1 MKHYVKLISLLL
13 SALMLLMCLASC
25 GGTTETESE
34 TVGETS
40 GTTETEKV
48 ETEDP
53 RLAVKDDIPA
63 DLTFANANDN
73 KVTFFVRNDYELLKN
88 EMDVD
93 EITNDTMWDAI
104 YERNK
109 TVEDRIGVEI
119 TQIGQL
125 GNWGPHTE
133 WLQTLRNAVNTKSGD
148 FDTAAIY
155 TSQGASLAIEGMYY
169 NLIDFPNLSLEK
181 PWWNQS
187 IIDESALFDV
197 LFFLSGDIALSETWG
212 GKCMFFNK
220 NLFEKYYGAQ
230 GINLYDMVESG
241 EWTVDELYELSST
254 VWEDTNSNGTIDNG
268 DTVGINVYTVNTN
281 GTSFRDSWLPAL
293 GINPTEMKEGFPVL
307 SIYNERSV
315 NAFEKLQKL
324 TVNNEGALIGRA
336 SPDSAFAAGKALF
349 EPASLGSGD
358 GFRDMTDPY
367 GVLPLPKLD
376 AEQKNYGTCPDN
388 GVSLVVVLS
397 SCFAEKTEM
406 VGATLELM
414 AAESYRHVTPTFY
427 EVVLKSKFSN
437 DIRDAEMY
445 DLILNSFVYTFG
457 FIYSA
462 QLGGSVTLFRNMT
475 ADFAQTYESNVG
487 KYETALETLI
497 DKLDELSYTLQSG
510 Q

>member
-1 MKHYVKLISLLL
+1 MKHYVKFMSLFL
-13 SALMLLMCLASC
+13 SVLMLLMCLASC

-187 IIDESALFDV
+187 IIDESALFDT

-281 GTSFRDSWLPAL
+281 GTSFRDAWLPAL
-293 GINPTEMKEGFPVL
+293 GINPTEMKDGFPML
-307 SIYNERSV
+307 SIYGYQAYSHYHDGNS
-315 NAFEKLQKL
+315 
-324 TVNNEGALIGRA
+324 
-336 SPDSAFAAGKALF
+336 LF
-349 EPASLGSGD
+349 IHKPI
-358 GFRDMTDPY
+358 P
-367 GVLPLPKLD
+367 
-376 AEQKNYGTCPDN
+376 
-388 GVSLVVVLS
+388 
-397 SCFAEKTEM
+397 
-406 VGATLELM
+406 
-414 AAESYRHVTPTFY
+414 
-427 EVVLKSKFSN
+427 
-437 DIRDAEMY
+437 
-445 DLILNSFVYTFG
+445 
-457 FIYSA
+457 
-462 QLGGSVTLFRNMT
+462 
-475 ADFAQTYESNVG
+475 
-487 KYETALETLI
+487 
-497 DKLDELSYTLQSG
+497 ELSTAENILHILRF
-510 Q
+510 